1 MTEVNNTS
9 NSKKH
14 KVDNAVIMAAGTSSR
29 FAPLSYEKPKGL
41 ITVKGEVLIERQI
54 RQLKEAGIDSIYI
67 VTGYKAEEFDYLR
80 SKYGVKT
87 VHNPYYDTRNNNAS
101 IKAVED
107 VLANTYVCSADN
119 YFSSNPFEPYV
130 DSAYYAAVYSDGPT
144 DEWCLETDD
153 QGFITNVTVGGS
165 DAWYMLGHTFWDRAF
180 SDTFRSILDL
190 EYDRPETVDKLW
202 ESIYME
208 HLDELHMQIR
218 KYPKDFIFEFDTLDE
233 LRSFDKSYVTDTRSV
248 ILKTVSKKLGVE
260 EKDLTHITRL
270 KDPNST
276 EAIGFTFDACGA
288 HHTYLYDGGLRD

>member
-1 MTEVNNTS
+1 MSTMSDVNN
-9 NSKKH
+9 KI

-54 RQLKEAGIDSIYI
+54 RQLKSAGIDNVYI
-67 VTGYKAEEFDYLR
+67 VTGYKAEEFDYLQ

-107 VLANTYVCSADN
+107 VLSNTYVCSADN
-119 YFSSNPFEPYV
+119 YFNSNPFEPYV

-153 QGFITNVTVGGS
+153 GGFITNVSVGGS
-165 DAWYMLGHTFWDRAF
+165 DAWYMLGHTFWDNKF
-180 SDTFRSILDL
+180 SDTFRSILDA
-190 EYDRPETVDKLW
+190 EYDRPETADKLW
-202 ESIYME
+202 ECIYME
-208 HLDELHMQIR
+208 HLDELNMKIR
-218 KYPKDFIFEFDTLDE
+218 KYPKGFIFEFDTLDE
-233 LRSFDKSYVTDTRSV
+233 LRGFDKSYVTDTRSV
-248 ILKTVSKKLGVE
+248 ILKAVGKELGVE

-276 EAIGFTFDACGA
+276 EAIGFTFDAFGV